1 MHKIKQLTPLPLS
14 GHFLGVYVELM
25 GLVDPGFARDW
36 RLAQA
41 RREAAE
47 RWERWQS
54 DTYLHNGYIRAE
66 LQEFKDKCEF
76 ELAYWEQQLAE
87 CLQAERSKQ
96 ARRARAIDILLRRWC
111 DKRDQAERNA
121 EQLKLKSVSNEKAV
135 ERKTL

>member
-1 MHKIKQLTPLPLS
+1 M
-14 GHFLGVYVELM
+14 
-25 GLVDPGFARDW
+25 
-36 RLAQA
+36 
-41 RREAAE
+41 
-47 RWERWQS
+47 S

-111 DKRDQAERNA
+111 RAGRQA
-121 EQLKLKSVSNEKAV
+121 SSGV
-135 ERKTL
+135 EGRHEE